1 MTGDS
6 ATTLSLVGLFILGAS
21 DMSDYRIYCLDGD
34 GHVARADW
42 VDAKSDDEAIVLV
55 RRKLGKAPFEIW
67 ERDRL
72 VARVAPGTPDGVA
85 VVKPKGTPSARV
97 SS

>member
-1 MTGDS
+1 M
-6 ATTLSLVGLFILGAS
+6 GAS

-34 GHVARADW
+34 GHVATADW
-42 VDAKSDDEAIVLV
+42 LDAKSDDEAIVLV

-72 VARVAPGTPDGVA
+72 VVRVASAKTDGVA
-85 VVKPKGTPSARV
+85 VDKSGGIPSARV